1 MMRTTGLN
9 SKGLRMGLA
18 WILLMGIPVLTG
30 CGDNDDD
37 ENETGRVEFCN
48 FDTLA
53 YDLELR
59 RVENDSVA
67 VSLSLGGGSND
78 SPVCRDVDDIV
89 VGTYYAVAHEPE
101 SGFESTS
108 TDFLVAEDPDFDPR
122 VIIDSEGEIGIM
134 GGGASGEGDIIVC
147 NGDDEDYLVELRR
160 ESDDRVVDSFT
171 LDDVF
176 EFGRTCKKFNNIDA
190 GAYYIRI
197 YEKGDFYPSDES
209 VIFFLSDDETES
221 FRIDSTGDIIRQ

>member
-1 MMRTTGLN
+1 MNGIRIC
-9 SKGLRMGLA
+9 LA
-18 WILLMGIPVLTG
+18 MALLIGMPVLTG
-30 CGDNDDD
+30 CLDDDDDD

-48 FDTLA
+48 FDTVD

-59 RVENDSVA
+59 RVQNDAVA
-67 VSLSLGGGSND
+67 VSLSLGAGSTD
-78 SPVCRDVDDIV
+78 SPRCRDEDDII
-89 VGTYYAVAHEPE
+89 VGAYYAVAYEQGTGVE
-101 SGFESTS
+101 RFSA
-108 TDFLVAEDPDFDPR
+108 DFLVPEDPDFDPR
-122 VIIDSEGEIGIM
+122 VIIDSGGEIGII
-134 GGGASGEGDIIVC
+134 GGGASGEGAVLVC

-176 EFGRTCKKFNNIDA
+176 EFDDTCDDFDDIDA

-197 YEKGDFYPSDES
+197 YEDRDFNDWHDS
-209 VIFFLSDDETES
+209 VIFFLSDDETEA